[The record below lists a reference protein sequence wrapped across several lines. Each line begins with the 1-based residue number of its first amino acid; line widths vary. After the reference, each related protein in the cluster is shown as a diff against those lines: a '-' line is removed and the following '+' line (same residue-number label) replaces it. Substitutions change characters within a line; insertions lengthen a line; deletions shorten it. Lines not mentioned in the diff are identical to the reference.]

1 MKVLGILG
9 SPRRE
14 GNTEILLDEALRGA
28 SDHGGLCEKV
38 VLRDLKITP
47 CLEIYKC
54 AEDGVCAIQD
64 EMQGLFPKII
74 QAERLLLA
82 SPIFFYSVP
91 ALAKAMID
99 RCQSLWAKKY
109 ILNLPVS
116 PIADRKGVFIAV
128 AATRGKKLFDGV
140 RLTVRYFFD
149 AIDVAYSDELFV
161 RGADEKGEVRNQP
174 EALKAAYDLG
184 RRLVTDEKDRGGKKR
199 GRQKSEIR
207 STKS

>member
-38 VLRDLKITP
+38 ILRDLKITP

-64 EMQGLFPKII
+64 EMQGLFPKIV

-109 ILNLPVS
+109 ILKLPVS
-116 PIADRKGVFIAV
+116 PIADRKGVFISV

-161 RGADEKGEVRNQP
+161 RGADEKGEVRDQP

-184 RRLVTDEKDRGGKKR
+184 RRLVTDEKD
-199 GRQKSEIR
+199 
-207 STKS
+207 

>member
-28 SDHGGLCEKV
+28 SDNGGLCEKV
-38 VLRDLKITP
+38 ILRDLKITP

-109 ILNLPVS
+109 ILKLPVS
-116 PIADRKGVFIAV
+116 PIAERKGVFISV

-140 RLTVRYFFD
+140 RLTVKYFFD

-161 RGADEKGEVRNQP
+161 RGADEKGEVRDQP

-184 RRLVTDEKDRGGKKR
+184 QRLVTDKED
-199 GRQKSEIR
+199 
-207 STKS
+207 

>member
-9 SPRRE
+9 SPRRG
-14 GNTEILLDEALRGA
+14 GNTEILLDEALKGA
-28 SDHGGLCEKV
+28 SDYGGLCEKV
-38 VLRDLKITP
+38 ILRDLKITP

-64 EMQGLFPKII
+64 EMQELFPKII
-74 QAERLLLA
+74 QAERFLLA

-99 RCQSLWAKKY
+99 RCQSLWVKKY
-109 ILNLPVS
+109 ILKLPVS
-116 PIADRKGVFIAV
+116 PIADRKGVFISV

-161 RGADEKGEVRNQP
+161 RGVDEKGEIRDQP

-184 RRLVTDEKDRGGKKR
+184 RRLVTGEKD
-199 GRQKSEIR
+199 
-207 STKS
+207 

>member
-28 SDHGGLCEKV
+28 SDHGGLCEKII
-38 VLRDLKITP
+38 LRDLKITP

-109 ILNLPVS
+109 ILKLPVS
-116 PIADRKGVFIAV
+116 PIAERKGAFISV

-140 RLTVRYFFD
+140 RLTVKYFFD

-161 RGADEKGEVRNQP
+161 RGADEKGEVRDQP

-184 RRLVTDEKDRGGKKR
+184 QRLVTDKED
-199 GRQKSEIR
+199 
-207 STKS
+207 

>member
-28 SDHGGLCEKV
+28 SDHGGLCEKII
-38 VLRDLKITP
+38 LRDLKITP

-109 ILNLPVS
+109 ILKLPVS
-116 PIADRKGVFIAV
+116 PIAERKGVFISV

-140 RLTVRYFFD
+140 RLTVKYFFD

-161 RGADEKGEVRNQP
+161 RGADEKGEVRDQP

-184 RRLVTDEKDRGGKKR
+184 QRLVTDKED
-199 GRQKSEIR
+199 
-207 STKS
+207 

>member
-14 GNTEILLDEALRGA
+14 GNTEILLNEALRGA

-38 VLRDLKITP
+38 ILRDLKITP

-64 EMQGLFPKII
+64 DMQGLFPKIV

-109 ILNLPVS
+109 ILKLPVS
-116 PIADRKGVFIAV
+116 PIADRKGVFISV

-140 RLTVRYFFD
+140 RLTVQYFFD

-161 RGADEKGEVRNQP
+161 RGADEKGAVRDQP
-174 EALKAAYDLG
+174 EALQAAYGLG
-184 RRLVTDEKDRGGKKR
+184 QRLVTDKEG
-199 GRQKSEIR
+199 
-207 STKS
+207 

>member
-1 MKVLGILG
+1 MPLGETGMKVLGILG

-14 GNTEILLDEALRGA
+14 GNTEILLNEALRGA

-38 VLRDLKITP
+38 ILRDLKITP

-64 EMQGLFPKII
+64 DMQGLFPKIV

-109 ILNLPVS
+109 ILKLPVS
-116 PIADRKGVFIAV
+116 PIADRKGVFISV

-140 RLTVRYFFD
+140 RLTVQYFFD

-161 RGADEKGEVRNQP
+161 RGADEKGAVRDQP
-174 EALKAAYDLG
+174 EALQAAYGLG
-184 RRLVTDEKDRGGKKR
+184 QRLVTDKED
-199 GRQKSEIR
+199 
-207 STKS
+207 

>member
-28 SDHGGLCEKV
+28 SDNGGLCEKV
-38 VLRDLKITP
+38 ILRDLKITP

-109 ILNLPVS
+109 ILKLPVS
-116 PIADRKGVFIAV
+116 PIAERKGVFISV

-140 RLTVRYFFD
+140 RLTVQYFFD

-161 RGADEKGEVRNQP
+161 RGADEQGEVRDQP

-184 RRLVTDEKDRGGKKR
+184 QRLVTDKED
-199 GRQKSEIR
+199 
-207 STKS
+207 